1 MELTQVFALL
11 AFAGLISFIN
21 ERFMELVVV
30 PRIENTRFGEW
41 KVVISFVTGF
51 GVSALLAIDF
61 ISPLAAMFGS
71 TLRWVDAGWVVSAV
85 VVGCGSPVIH
95 DVLAYISAVKGQAKA
110 REFLVQE
117 TAINV
122 MDEAQPEPQPVFVP
136 SGQLTEQMV
145 QRVVKNELESAG
157 AVMRFNEK

>member
-1 MELTQVFALL
+1 MEITQVFALL
-11 AFAGLISFIN
+11 AFTGLISFIN

-30 PRIENTRFGEW
+30 PRIDNTRFGEW

-71 TLRWVDAGWVVSAV
+71 TLRWVDAGWIVSAV

-95 DVLAYISAVKGQAKA
+95 DVLSYISAVKGQAKA
-110 REFLVQE
+110 RQFLVQE
-117 TAINV
+117 TAMEV
-122 MDEAQPEPQPVFVP
+122 MEETYTEPQPVFVP
-136 SGQLTEQMV
+136 SGELTEQMV
-145 QRVVKNELESAG
+145 QRVVRNEMEK
-157 AVMRFNEK
+157 AVE